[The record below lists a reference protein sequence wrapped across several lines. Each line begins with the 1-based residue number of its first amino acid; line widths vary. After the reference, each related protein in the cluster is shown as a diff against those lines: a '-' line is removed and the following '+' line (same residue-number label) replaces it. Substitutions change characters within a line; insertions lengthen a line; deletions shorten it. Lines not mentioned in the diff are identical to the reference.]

1 MSILNTARTALVT
14 VPAFAILTGCAL
26 FSEPPLTAEQQQQ
39 LQPIQDL
46 RPQLLFS
53 LNTNEQAE
61 ELKVYV
67 NTLYVGTVADFNSAT
82 RPLRL
87 LSGEHTIQIR
97 DQDEVLLQET
107 LELESGAVR
116 VMHVPDTHNNSGA

>member
-1 MSILNTARTALVT
+1 MSILKTARIALVAIPT
-14 VPAFAILTGCAL
+14 LAILSGCAL
-26 FSEPPLTAEQQQQ
+26 FNEQPLTAEQQQQ

-53 LNTNEQAE
+53 LDTTEQAD

-67 NTLYVGTVADFNSAT
+67 NTLFVGTVADFNSAT

-97 DQDEVLLQET
+97 DQNEVLLQET

-116 VMHVPDTHNNSGA
+116 VMHVPDTHSNTGA